1 MKLQTIRGV
10 KDILPNEIWKWQWV
24 ESIAHKI
31 FLRYGFQEIRIPVF
45 EDTRLFSRSIGETT
59 DIVEKE
65 MYTFED
71 RSGDSI
77 TLRPEGTASVVR
89 AYIEHK
95 MYAPPSVTKMFYIGP
110 MFRYERPQAG
120 RLRQFYQIGVE
131 AMGSPSPTVDV
142 EVMTMLIEFF
152 HELGIDD
159 SKLQINSLGNH
170 SCRPQYKNILKLEI
184 KKYLNQLCKNCNNR
198 YEKNPLRVLDCK
210 VEQCKEVAKNLPKMI
225 DHLDKTSEQH
235 FTEVKNLLDIA
246 NTPYTINTNLVRGLD
261 YYNMTAFEV
270 TSENLG
276 SQNAICGGG
285 RYDTLVEELSG
296 PSTPCFGFALG
307 MERLV
312 SLIQFKEEA
321 NPNNNS
327 DIFLICLGESTKI
340 PGFQAAHELRL
351 AGFKVERDYELA
363 SMKSQMRKAN
373 KSNCRFTLII
383 GEDEVDS
390 GNYVLKNM
398 ENSEQHKIDSNSLT
412 TEVEKRV
419 KI

>member
-1 MKLQTIRGV
+1 MHFTITMKLQTIRGV

-24 ESIAHKI
+24 ELIAHKI
-31 FLRYGFQEIRIPVF
+31 FPLYGFKEIRIPIF

-71 RSGDSI
+71 RGGDSI

-152 HELGIDD
+152 HELGIED

-170 SCRPQYKNILKLEI
+170 SCRPQYRKFLKLEI
-184 KKYLNQLCKNCNNR
+184 KKYLNQLCKNCINR

-225 DHLDKTSEQH
+225 VGQRPYPYMELTVIVYLLLLSE
-235 FTEVKNLLDIA
+235 I
-246 NTPYTINTNLVRGLD
+246 
-261 YYNMTAFEV
+261 M
-270 TSENLG
+270 
-276 SQNAICGGG
+276 
-285 RYDTLVEELSG
+285 
-296 PSTPCFGFALG
+296 
-307 MERLV
+307 
-312 SLIQFKEEA
+312 
-321 NPNNNS
+321 
-327 DIFLICLGESTKI
+327 
-340 PGFQAAHELRL
+340 
-351 AGFKVERDYELA
+351 
-363 SMKSQMRKAN
+363 
-373 KSNCRFTLII
+373 
-383 GEDEVDS
+383 
-390 GNYVLKNM
+390 
-398 ENSEQHKIDSNSLT
+398 
-412 TEVEKRV
+412 
-419 KI
+419 